1 MGKKNGRRV
10 AIVAGLRTP
19 FVKMGSAYKDLS
31 ALDLGEQVVT
41 ELLQR
46 SGVAVSPIFTASKRS
61 RTRRYFEM

>member
-46 SGVAVSPIFTASKRS
+46 SRCL
-61 RTRRYFEM
+61 